1 MHNLYYSF
9 YMLTHIVIFS
19 MTNIRTSLWLRAKTN
34 WILSPLFYKFSRCY
48 GEDKSS
54 RTKIK
59 KNRKYRSPFST
70 IAPFNSS
77 QPTFQFEIPTIN
89 ANLSSTMIGNPISAS
104 STNGNSNVA
113 TPSHHHWPTLPLP
126 VAFPIT
132 FLMARR
138 QAIYRFWCR
147 PHPGSIF
154 PLPNKE
160 LGIAKIY

>member
-1 MHNLYYSF
+1 
-9 YMLTHIVIFS
+9 MLTHIVIFS

-104 STNGNSNVA
+104 STNGNSNVPTPQSSSLTNI
-113 TPSHHHWPTLPLP
+113 TPSSGPSNNILNG
-126 VAFPIT
+126 
-132 FLMARR
+132 R

-147 PHPGSIF
+147 PYPGSIF